1 MHINSSRGPLVECPA
16 MKHSPNRTLLA
27 TPDTPVG
34 NGADG
39 GRRDTVSRLE
49 TGKTARPR
57 ATGFFRRLA
66 TAAVVG
72 LAVLGGAAA
81 PVVGAAVPVMRIS
94 TENSA
99 GHFQTRIVARFA
111 ERLRD
116 RLAGQLMVEHRF
128 DAELYRDREVIQ
140 AVSRGNVE
148 MAVPGTWQFDRFEPS
163 VGVFLLPMF
172 YGRTSE
178 VNYRLRDGPIGQE
191 INDRIEARL
200 GVSVPG
206 RWIDLGYVHLY
217 GVGGRIATHADI
229 AGKRVRVAG
238 GLANVL
244 RLEAFGATPMTIPWP
259 DLPEALKTRR
269 VDGILTS
276 NATVVSARLWDYG
289 VNSTLQDQEYFAQ
302 YIPIIS
308 QAFWRRLPEPV
319 RTAVVET
326 WDSVVDEARATAA
339 TAQDEALATLA
350 AHGVTV
356 SSPGPEAQAGQRRRL
371 ARHQDAMAARL
382 GIDPAFVK
390 RVFDA
395 LGE

>member
-1 MHINSSRGPLVECPA
+1 MKLSSNGHPLAMRGIFILRRC
-16 MKHSPNRTLLA
+16 
-27 TPDTPVG
+27 
-34 NGADG
+34 ADG
-39 GRRDTVSRLE
+39 RDDQAVRLE
-49 TGKTARPR
+49 QGREIRPR
-57 ATGFFRRLA
+57 TGTAIRRLVA
-66 TAAVVG
+66 LAAAG
-72 LAVLGGAAA
+72 LALLSA
-81 PVVGAAVPVMRIS
+81 PVAPAAGSAVPVMRIS

-178 VNYRLRDGPIGQE
+178 VNYRLRDGPIGRE
-191 INDRIEARL
+191 INHRIEAHL

-217 GVGGRIATHADI
+217 GVGARIAAHDDI

-259 DLPEALKTRR
+259 DLPEALKKRR

-308 QAFWRRLPEPV
+308 EAFWRRLPEPV
-319 RTAVVET
+319 RTAIVET
-326 WDSVVDEARATAA
+326 WDGVVDEARATAA
-339 TAQDEALATLA
+339 AAQDEALATLV
-350 AHGVTV
+350 AHGITV
-356 SSPGPEAQAGQRRRL
+356 SSPSPGTLADRRHRL
-371 ARHQDAMAARL
+371 IRHQDAMAVRL

-390 RVFDA
+390 RVSDA

>member
-1 MHINSSRGPLVECPA
+1 
-16 MKHSPNRTLLA
+16 
-27 TPDTPVG
+27 
-34 NGADG
+34 
-39 GRRDTVSRLE
+39 
-49 TGKTARPR
+49 
-57 ATGFFRRLA
+57 
-66 TAAVVG
+66 
-72 LAVLGGAAA
+72 
-81 PVVGAAVPVMRIS
+81 MRIS

-140 AVSRGNVE
+140 AVARGNVE

-163 VGVFLLPMF
+163 VGIFLLPMF

-178 VNYRLRDGPIGQE
+178 VNYRLRDGPIGRE
-191 INDRIEARL
+191 INDRIETRL
-200 GVSVPG
+200 GVRVPG

-217 GVGGRIATHADI
+217 GVGRRIATHPDI

-244 RLEAFGATPMTIPWP
+244 RLEAFGANPMTIPWP

-302 YIPIIS
+302 YIPIVS
-308 QAFWRRLPEPV
+308 EAFWRRLPEPV
-319 RTAVVET
+319 RRAVVET

-339 TAQDEALATLA
+339 AAQDEALATLV

-356 SSPGPEAQAGQRRRL
+356 GSPGPEAQAGQRRRL
-371 ARHQDAMAARL
+371 TRHQDAMAARL

-390 RVFDA
+390 RVSDA